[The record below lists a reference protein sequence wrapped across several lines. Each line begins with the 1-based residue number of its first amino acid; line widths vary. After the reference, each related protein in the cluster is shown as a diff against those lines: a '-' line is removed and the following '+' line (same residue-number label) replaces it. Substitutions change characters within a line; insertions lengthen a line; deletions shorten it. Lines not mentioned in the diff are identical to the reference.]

1 MDLRQQEKYFRHLI
15 KTKDFAG
22 LQHEVSVM
30 NEADLAE
37 LLEDFDERDTLLIF
51 RMLPKDLSI
60 AVFTYMTPAQQ
71 RKLVTS
77 VTDEE
82 LESILNDLYFDDR
95 IDILEEMPAGV
106 VTKII
111 ANAPAEERKL
121 INEFLQYPEDSAG
134 SIMTIEYMSFRPDMT
149 VREALDSIKE
159 EGMTKETI
167 YTCYVQDKYKKL
179 LGFVSLRDLVTTDE
193 DAIIDDIME
202 DDVIFVETLDDQED
216 VADKFMK
223 YGYLAMPV
231 VDKEHRLTGI
241 ITVDDIMEVVEL
253 ETTEDF
259 HRMAAIEP
267 SEGEYMEESPW
278 SLAKNRIPWLLIL
291 MLSAT
296 LTGGIINR
304 YNWIISDFLILT
316 TFIPMITDTGG
327 NTGSQSSTVVI
338 RGLATGEIELDD
350 LLPVM
355 WKETQVGLIAGAVL
369 SFVNFLRLYFLVKTG
384 MPIAILVS
392 LTILVTV
399 VLSKMMGA
407 FLPIIVKRLGAD
419 PALMAS
425 SLITTVIDSLVLV
438 IYFNLAKA
446 ILYTFG

>member
-1 MDLRQQEKYFRHLI
+1 MDLKQQEKYFRHLI
-15 KTKDFAG
+15 DTKDLKS
-22 LQHEVSVM
+22 LQEEVSTM

-37 LLEDFDERDTLLIF
+37 ILEDFDERDTLLIF

-60 AVFTYMTPAQQ
+60 AVFTYMTPSQQ
-71 RKLVTS
+71 RRFVGS
-77 VTDEE
+77 ITDEE
-82 LESILNDLYFDDR
+82 LQSILKDLYFDDR
-95 IDILEEMPAGV
+95 IDVLEEMPAGV

-134 SIMTIEYMSFRPDMT
+134 SIMTIEYMSLKPEMA
-149 VREALDSIKE
+149 VKEALDYIKE
-159 EGMTKETI
+159 TGMNKETI

-179 LGFVSLRDLVTTDE
+179 LGFVSLRELVTSDE
-193 DAIIDDIME
+193 DAIIEDIML
-202 DDVIFVETLDDQED
+202 DDVIYVETLDDQEQ
-216 VADKFMK
+216 VADQFLK
-223 YGYLAMPV
+223 YGYLALPV
-231 VDKEHRLTGI
+231 VDKEHRLCGI
-241 ITVDDIMEVVEL
+241 ITVDDIMDVLEM

-267 SEGEYMEESPW
+267 SEGDYMDETTW
-278 SLAKNRIPWLLIL
+278 QLAKNRIPWLLIL

-304 YNWIISDFLILT
+304 YHWIISDFIILT

-338 RGLATGEIELDD
+338 RGLATGDIELED
-350 LLPVM
+350 LLAVM
-355 WKETQVGLIAGAVL
+355 WKEVQVGIIAGSVL
-369 SFVNFLRLYFLVKTG
+369 SLVNFLRLYFLVKTG
-384 MPIAILVS
+384 FAVAILVS

-399 VLSKMMGA
+399 VLSKLMGA
-407 FLPIIVKRLGAD
+407 FLPIIVKKLGAD

-438 IYFNLAKA
+438 IYFNMAKLF
-446 ILYTFG
+446 LYTL

>member
-1 MDLRQQEKYFRHLI
+1 MDLKQQEKYFRHLI
-15 KTKDFAG
+15 DTKDLKN
-22 LQHEVSVM
+22 LQEEVSKM

-37 LLEDFDERDTLLIF
+37 ILEDFDERETLLIF

-60 AVFTYMTPAQQ
+60 AVFTYMTPSQQ
-71 RKLVTS
+71 RRLVS
-77 VTDEE
+77 SITDEE
-82 LESILNDLYFDDR
+82 LQSILKDLYFDDR
-95 IDILEEMPAGV
+95 IDVLEEMPAGV

-134 SIMTIEYMSFRPDMT
+134 SIMTIEYVSLKPEMT
-149 VREALDSIKE
+149 VKEALDYIKE
-159 EGMTKETI
+159 NGMNKETI

-179 LGFVSLRDLVTTDE
+179 LGFVSLRELVTSDE
-193 DAIIDDIME
+193 DAIIEDIML
-202 DDVIFVETLDDQED
+202 DDVIYVETLDDQEQ
-216 VADKFMK
+216 VADQFIK
-223 YGYLAMPV
+223 YGYLALPV
-231 VDKEHRLTGI
+231 VDKEHRLCGI
-241 ITVDDIMEVVEL
+241 ITVDDIMEVLEI

-267 SEGEYMEESPW
+267 SEGEYMEETPW
-278 SLAKNRIPWLLIL
+278 QLAKNRIPWLLIL

-304 YNWIISDFLILT
+304 YNWIISDFIILT

-338 RGLATGEIELDD
+338 RGLATGEIELED

-355 WKETQVGLIAGAVL
+355 WKETKVGVIAGAVL
-369 SFVNFLRLYFLVKTG
+369 SLVNFLRLFFIVKTSL
-384 MPIAILVS
+384 PIAILVS

-399 VLSKMMGA
+399 ILSKLMGA
-407 FLPIIVKRLGAD
+407 FLPIVVKKLGAD

-438 IYFNLAKA
+438 IYFNMAKLF
-446 ILYTFG
+446 LYTFG